1 MTAAVDVAVAGVWLP
16 SLLTPSAGRVCNSD
30 ANQLH
35 SIAAGSVMRPRL
47 PCSPRLMRCAR
58 LPMCRRWCAA
68 VADQALNA
76 LCDALIAELNTATR
90 SVDEDPSIGAIVIT
104 GSNKAFAGAS
114 SAPASLPPSLSS
126 HPVLCYSWR

>member
-1 MTAAVDVAVAGVWLP
+1 MLPWLVSGYP
-16 SLLTPSAGRVCNSD
+16 HCPLLAAGRVCNSSGS
-30 ANQLH
+30 QLH
-35 SIAAGSVMRPRL
+35 GIAADNVMRL
-47 PCSPRLMRCAR
+47 HLLCSPRLMRCAHMGM
-58 LPMCRRWCAA
+58 PKCRRWCAA